1 VILRSSESLCC
12 YRRKSQFG
20 CYLRI
25 SGLMKITTSLD
36 VLHTTYLRRVTIYLC
51 MAIQHIIIACQRT
64 VCLRTYLGIINC
76 TALRCMLETG
86 TPSMS
91 LSIILSSPAFCQHS
105 FTTKYCTLHNNM
117 HIKRHIEYLLI
128 SISYENC
135 VHILL
140 RRSYR

>member
-25 SGLMKITTSLD
+25 SGLMKIPTSLD
-36 VLHTTYLRRVTIYLC
+36 VSSPDVFATGDNLC
-51 MAIQHIIIACQRT
+51 MATQHIFVACRRT

-76 TALRCMLETG
+76 TVVRCMLETG
-86 TPSMS
+86 TPSVS
-91 LSIILSSPAFCQHS
+91 LPIMLSSPAFCHHS
-105 FTTKYCTLHNNM
+105 FTTIYCTLHNNM

-128 SISYENC
+128 SISYETC
-135 VHILL
+135 VYMLL

>member
-1 VILRSSESLCC
+1 MILRSSESLCC

-36 VLHTTYLRRVTIYLC
+36 VSSHDVFATCDNLS
-51 MAIQHIIIACQRT
+51 MAIQHIIIACRRT

-128 SISYENC
+128 IISYENC